1 MVKEEKKMVKK
12 RSRYEGEMLVGYE
25 GLAIAILR
33 QSSADYRV
41 AKFNMCPNSE
51 YILKECERFFNSS
64 WYEAL
69 TTVEPEEFK
78 RRSIGK
84 ICTAFV
90 SINGI
95 IYVKDE
101 KRLLVS
107 IKDIITLAPL
117 NIKVGGSMYSRIG
130 PKWKAEAEEY
140 AIVSEV
146 GNLRG
151 IRLWDIDTAIKFLQS
166 ARRRPN
172 AAAIEKE
179 IKKSAKLARKILKIG
194 AEEQC

>member
-1 MVKEEKKMVKK
+1 MVKK

-33 QSSADYRV
+33 QSSADYRF

-84 ICTAFV
+84 ICTTFV

-107 IKDIITLAPL
+107 IKDIITLAPS

-140 AIVSEV
+140 VVASKD
-146 GNLRG
+146 GQLSRMQ
-151 IRLWDIDTAIKFLQS
+151 LWDINTAIAFLRNAQFYKN
-166 ARRRPN
+166 RPN

-179 IKKSAKLARKILKIG
+179 IKKSAKLARKILKMG
-194 AEEQC
+194 ADSQC